1 MVEKMNHLEL
11 YDLKCLGRKHPV
23 GIDVPPEFSWKLKS
37 SRKDVFQKS
46 FQIDICDNHG
56 MIVASTG
63 IVESE
68 NEYRIS
74 VPGFKA
80 SEDMQYIWKVTV
92 TDNHGETASGKD
104 YFTTGILNS
113 DFWRASWVE
122 SGKQR
127 KPVTDSTDSMAIFAG
142 MIKPDEEPERKLD
155 SPVYF
160 RKEFTIGTKPIQKA
174 TVYATA
180 RGIYSLSV
188 DGKKISSLLAPEYTS
203 YAKHLEYQIYD
214 VTEILKGSDT
224 HAIGAIL
231 ADGWFTGKI
240 GLMGIGNQYGDSN
253 AFMFQLKIQY
263 EDDSVECV
271 CSDENMK
278 WSEGSY
284 IYADL
289 FVGEYVD
296 MRKALQGYDCVEYD
310 DAAWKPVV
318 IKEYGYDNLKAQSVE
333 PAKILRYIRPSLIC
347 TPKGELVLDA
357 GENICGFTKFE
368 LNTPESVTIE
378 LEHSEVLDHEGN
390 FLQNIMGQ
398 NKNQKDRVIT
408 VGGKTVYEPQFT
420 FHGFRYVK
428 VTGLEEIEPKDF
440 TICVIGSP
448 MDETGDFSC
457 SNELLNKLQE
467 NIIRSQQGNMLC
479 IPTDCPQRERAGWT
493 GDMQIFANT
502 ATFNMQVSNFIE
514 RWLYDMR
521 LEQLDDGQIPNIIPY
536 IDSDKYVG
544 NGDGKHI
551 SSAGWGD
558 ACVIVP
564 YALYRAYGDKN
575 ILRDNYQMMTGW
587 MNYIESQA
595 GDDMSQWGKLFH
607 FGDWLIPSIVA
618 ETHNPI
624 ETAIRTKEEAALALY
639 AYVINIM
646 IDIATVLDYSNDVD
660 KYIAILKKIKE
671 TFSTQYVSEDGEMKQ
686 GLQGLYVLALS
697 QHLLT
702 EKQRKG
708 AVNRLCALI
717 EQADYCLDTGF
728 VSIPFLLD
736 TLCENG
742 KSDIAYKILQQ
753 TKPPSWLYAVTKGAT
768 TIWENWAAILP
779 NGIRTNSSYNHFA
792 FGCVGDFMYR
802 KIGGINIE
810 ESGYKKV
817 LIAPDLKSGIT
828 WAKTQYDSI
837 HGKISVEW
845 KNEGTEKYIKVVLPP
860 NASGTVVFDGK
871 TMQVGNGEFVI
882 TS

>member
-1 MVEKMNHLEL
+1 MSDKMNSLKL
-11 YDLKCLGRKHPV
+11 YDLRCLGRVRPV
-23 GIDVPPEFSWKLKS
+23 GIDVSPEFSWKLKS
-37 SRKDVFQKS
+37 QKKDVFQKT
-46 FQIDICDNHG
+46 FQIDICDDHG
-56 MIVASTG
+56 AIVASTG
-63 IVESE
+63 TVDSE
-68 NEYRIS
+68 MEYR
-74 VPGFKA
+74 
-80 SEDMQYIWKVTV
+80 VTV
-92 TDNHGETASGKD
+92 PEFHANEDTRYQWIVTITDNYGETASEQD
-104 YFTTGILNS
+104 YFTTGILNP
-113 DFWRASWVE
+113 DFWSACWIE
-122 SGKQR
+122 TGKKR

-155 SPVYF
+155 APAYF
-160 RKEFTIGTKPIQKA
+160 RKEFTLCGKTVQKA
-174 TVYATA
+174 TLYATA
-180 RGIYSLSV
+180 RGMYSLSV
-188 DGKKISSLLAPEYTS
+188 DGEKISSLLAPEYTS
-203 YAKHLEYQIYD
+203 YAKHLEYQVYD
-214 VTEILKGSDT
+214 VTEILNRSDT
-224 HAIGAIL
+224 HAVGVIL

-253 AFMFQLKIQY
+253 AFLFQLKIQY
-263 EDDSVECV
+263 EDGSMECV
-271 CSDENMK
+271 CSDESMK
-278 WSEGSY
+278 WSEGCY

-296 MRKALQGYDCVEYD
+296 KRKEVSGYDCAGFD
-310 DAAWKPVV
+310 DRAWNPVV
-318 IKEYGYDNLKAQSVE
+318 IREYGYDNLKAQSVE
-333 PAKILRYIRPSLIC
+333 PAGILRYIHPSLIR

-368 LNTPESVTIE
+368 LHAPAGTFIE

-398 NKNQKDRVIT
+398 NKNQKDRIIT
-408 VGGKTVYEPQFT
+408 SEGKTVYQPQFT

-428 VTGLEEIEPKDF
+428 VIGVEEIDPKDF

-448 MDETGDFSC
+448 MDVTGKFSC
-457 SNELLNKLQE
+457 SSELLNKLQE
-467 NIIRSQQGNMLC
+467 NILRSQQGNMLC

-502 ATFNMQVSNFIE
+502 ATFNMQVSNFLE

-544 NGDGKHI
+544 NGDGKHS

-564 YALYRAYGDKN
+564 YALYRAYGDKK
-575 ILRDNYQMMTGW
+575 ILRDNYRMMTGW

-595 GDDMSQWGKLFH
+595 GDDLCQWGKLFH

-618 ETHNPI
+618 ETHNPM

-639 AYVINIM
+639 AYVANIM
-646 IDIATVLDYSNDVD
+646 IDIATVLDFSEDVD
-660 KYIAILKKIKE
+660 KYILLLKKIKE
-671 TFSTQYVSEDGEMKQ
+671 AFSKQYVSAEGAMRQE
-686 GLQGLYVLALS
+686 LQGMYVLALS

-702 EKQRKG
+702 EKQREG
-708 AVNRLCALI
+708 AVDRLCTLI

-753 TKPPSWLYAVTKGAT
+753 TKPPSWLYAITQGAT

-802 KIGGINIE
+802 RIGGIHIE
-810 ESGYKKV
+810 EPGYKKV
-817 LIAPDLKSGIT
+817 LIAPDLKSGLT
-828 WAKTQYDSI
+828 WAKTKYESI
-837 HGKISVEW
+837 YGNISVEW
-845 KNEGTEKYIKVVLPP
+845 KNDGTEKYIKVVLPP
-860 NASGTVVFDGK
+860 NTSGTIIFDGK
-871 TMQVGNGEFVI
+871 TVQVGNGEFVL
-882 TS
+882 